1 MAEILT
7 DNRHL
12 YPPPPSPHPDPHN
25 DMNGFISAYLLSI
38 ECMAFHLL
46 EVFVDHALYL
56 LDLDACLRESVYL
69 ARNYEANVRVKK
81 IGDAMVFRVEGCWIQ
96 QKTRRERP
104 RNFESPRSSN
114 TISRVVQYF

>member
-7 DNRHL
+7 DNWHL
-12 YPPPPSPHPDPHN
+12 YPPPSPHSDPHN
-25 DMNGFISAYLLSI
+25 NMNGFISAYLLSI

-56 LDLDACLRESVYL
+56 LDLDAYLREGVYL
-69 ARNYEANVRVKK
+69 ARNYEANVSDIK
-81 IGDAMVFRVEGCWIQ
+81 IGDAMVSRVAGLLDST
-96 QKTRRERP
+96 KNTRERA